1 MSPNK
6 CEASFFSGCSQVLH
20 CLQPFC
26 QLLWSFCPILIVLAL
41 YTHVLVCVSFCV
53 CVCPFVVVP
62 TSMSAVSPN
71 DSLVPAFASDGT
83 LHASTLFMVFYGILW
98 HFIAS
103 SKDAHPLTHTHTHTH
118 THTDADNRQFSKAYT
133 KSNRIESQ
141 SKSKSKS
148 MSILKRRAWD
158 LCINVCVCVCDVSVC
173 VCKLPVNIYCVFVA
187 HWTLINAPFVQL
199 RVKCVSF
206 LPSFLSTRLAE
217 TVIIV

>member
-1 MSPNK
+1 M
-6 CEASFFSGCSQVLH
+6 
-20 CLQPFC
+20 
-26 QLLWSFCPILIVLAL
+26 
-41 YTHVLVCVSFCV
+41 CV
-53 CVCPFVVVP
+53 CVCPFVVGP

-71 DSLVPAFASDGT
+71 DSSLVPAFASDGT

-103 SKDAHPLTHTHTHTH
+103 SKDAHPLIHTHTRTLTQTIGNSVKHI
-118 THTDADNRQFSKAYT
+118 Q
-133 KSNRIESQ
+133 NRIESQ

-158 LCINVCVCVCDVSVC
+158 LCINVCVCVNVSVC